1 MNFDLQTKDTACK
14 FLLNFMQMSKSE
26 YLDEYVLKCDS
37 NYEIFWDRNFQKIDS
52 IDISN
57 IRVIAFHVVGSLD
70 DCAEIK
76 ETGLKN
82 LQQVLTD
89 NSKLNTLLKSCN
101 MWFDIGK
108 HKLYYN
114 DKSYDI
120 HYDSHNETKLYT
132 EKEQKLHIIARRIY
146 FDFCINGFLTND
158 DIYSY
163 GTDIHTRPEFIKD
176 LVDAFPNLQKL
187 ETEWIQQSKPYKVI
201 FYSYLNQIDNSTFDI
216 NNLDDPPYVDWIN
229 LSCAQKI
236 KKWMLGKAIA
246 RVNDSLPESYLYIK
260 DNLSIPPNQI
270 IDCVRI

>member
-82 LQQVLTD
+82 LQ
-89 NSKLNTLLKSCN
+89 
-101 MWFDIGK
+101 
-108 HKLYYN
+108 
-114 DKSYDI
+114 
-120 HYDSHNETKLYT
+120 
-132 EKEQKLHIIARRIY
+132 
-146 FDFCINGFLTND
+146 
-158 DIYSY
+158 
-163 GTDIHTRPEFIKD
+163 
-176 LVDAFPNLQKL
+176 KL

-229 LSCAQKI
+229 LSYAQKI